1 MEIKPPP
8 KNHPIDHR
16 ALESI
21 KDAISMLP
29 ELDPPAEFA
38 DRIISQIQP
47 HKVSILYRV
56 KAFLFRQVTLSFVPL
71 KWVPVAACA
80 LLLFALIYPTADRKP
95 GQAPKNEQ
103 AEFSYIMGR
112 SALATDNPQNA
123 LPYLKAAVDQEP
135 TKADYHFWLGVAYW
149 AVGNRALETESYARA
164 LHLNPD
170 FLPAHVYLGH
180 NYLENQRWQDAIVHY
195 EKVLAQVP
203 DHAELLFNTGIA
215 YRKLSRTTEE
225 NAIWT
230 RFLSHTNTGPRAVKA
245 VKHLNS
251 NGEFSMQLAYFG
263 GQPRVL
269 KSIAFKANGIEPLPE
284 SIPPLIQAG
293 QIIRDTPNL
302 LLHIIVYEKD
312 HMALAR
318 KRSKRLKKYITDV
331 YPEIDANHIRTS
343 WFDVPR
349 RLKANGE
356 QYSLDSSVQL
366 FAERVVDS

>member
-1 MEIKPPP
+1 MEIKHAPE
-8 KNHPIDHR
+8 NHPDEHR
-16 ALESI
+16 VFESI
-21 KDAISMLP
+21 KNAISMLP

-38 DRIISQIQP
+38 DGIISQIQP
-47 HKVSILYRV
+47 HRVSVFYRA
-56 KAFLFRQVTLSFVPL
+56 KALLFRQVTLSFVPL
-71 KWVPVAACA
+71 RWVPAAACA
-80 LLLFALIYPTADRKP
+80 LLIFALIYPTADKKSAQP
-95 GQAPKNEQ
+95 LKNEQ
-103 AEFSYIMGR
+103 AELSYIMGR
-112 SALATDNPQNA
+112 SALATDDPQRA

-149 AVGNRALETESYARA
+149 AVGNTTLETESYATA

-170 FLPAHVYLGH
+170 LLPAHVYLGH
-180 NYLENQRWQDAIVHY
+180 HHLENRRWQDAIAHY

-203 DHAELLFNTGIA
+203 DHPESLFNTGVA
-215 YRKLSRTTEE
+215 YRKLSRPTEE

-230 RFLSHTNTGPRAVKA
+230 RFLSHTDTGPRAVEA
-245 VKHLNS
+245 VKYLNS

-284 SIPPLIQAG
+284 SVPSLIQAG

-312 HMALAR
+312 HKALAR
-318 KRSKRLKKYITDV
+318 QRSKRLKKYILDV

-349 RLKANGE
+349 SLNTNGK